1 MRLFIF
7 FPTFVAPK
15 MNKPTI
21 LAQPIEV
28 TNRLAQLGVTRE
40 GLQAIID
47 RMVSARR
54 GATAN
59 HPPGSAGWMAWSEG
73 TCRSRE
79 IFLPLGW
86 ERNEESRISSIHK
99 GQIRIAVCN
108 TDEGTGLVKSQP
120 MNRSKKGAGTDY
132 VVSLNQG
139 VFADILAAASK
150 VIQLP
155 GAFEDGKVV
164 YWYLCVYCEG
174 DTVRAE
180 LSCPLKCKRGFFVSF
195 RERIILI
202 GESDDDGGVR
212 KRGDSTDSGPDF
224 EIVVTRKSG

>member
-1 MRLFIF
+1 
-7 FPTFVAPK
+7 
-15 MNKPTI
+15 MNKPKI
-21 LAQPIEV
+21 LTEPIAV
-28 TNRLAQLGVTRE
+28 TNRLSQLGVTRE
-40 GLQAIID
+40 GLQEIID

-54 GATAN
+54 NVTSN
-59 HPPGSAGWMAWSEG
+59 HPPGSAGWFAWAEG

-108 TDEGTGLVKSQP
+108 TDEGTGVLKSQP
-120 MNRSKKGAGTDY
+120 MNRSKKGAGTEY

-139 VFADILAAASK
+139 VFADILEAASK
-150 VIQLP
+150 VIQIP
-155 GAFEDGKVV
+155 GAFDEKVV

-174 DTVRAE
+174 DDIRAE

-212 KRGDSTDSGPDF
+212 KRGDSTESGPDF
-224 EIVVTRKSG
+224 EIVVTRKPA